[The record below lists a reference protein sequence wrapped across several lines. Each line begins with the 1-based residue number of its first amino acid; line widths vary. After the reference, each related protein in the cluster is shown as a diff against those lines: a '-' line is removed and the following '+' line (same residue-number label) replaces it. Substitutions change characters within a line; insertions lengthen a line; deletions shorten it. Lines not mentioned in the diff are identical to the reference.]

1 MNNSDRI
8 YEEVLRK
15 RAGEIQRNI
24 GKIERELNRTKLA
37 TKRAE
42 TELLGLKNELERVRE
57 EIEALENIQDEDKSY
72 SDHAVVQLL
81 DNLTEKK
88 NEKSQGLQDE
98 IDQLKELREEIQSR
112 SIKRRIDK
120 KISKRQEKINK
131 LRKKQV
137 KIDKS
142 QRSIIMSKT
151 KKDRMKDRRFSMQEA
166 RVQYWEN
173 KRNDAEVLRS
183 ALNPEESIKDMVL
196 DTVYQFNN
204 SLIYPFF
211 LNRQQEILDVM
222 NQKKVRVLGANIIV
236 MSRRTK
242 KHIKN
247 AVDFTKRELDRMV
260 QESQANQ
267 QGNNPITVNNL

>member
-173 KRNDAEVLRS
+173 KRNDTEVLRS

>member
-173 KRNDAEVLRS
+173 KRNDTEVLRS

-247 AVDFTKRELDRMV
+247 AIDFTKRELDRMV

>member
-57 EIEALENIQDEDKSY
+57 EIEVLENIQDEDKSY